1 MDRMCILTHSPS
13 TMHHATTFS
22 RSSAVPERPTAS
34 WGESTCTY
42 DRWSIRPSRAN
53 RYPNAPLL
61 LGANRLTH
69 VGYERWSIRPSR
81 ARRYPN
87 APLLLGANRL
97 TPLVYERPE
106 TVFWSESSSRAI
118 SYRRGA
124 PQSFSGGRIK
134 YLKFGTIFSEPALM
148 AIGHHPRKHQN
159 IPRSCLLGRIDLL
172 CRLTDS
178 FRRESVRRR
187 PPGEIGAFR
196 YMCRFAL
203 LWPRCHGNARSA
215 S

>member
-1 MDRMCILTHSPS
+1 MYEKRLDAYDTVYLVRYACKRVKVLCLFLVRDCLVNMDRMCILTHSPS

-53 RYPNAPLL
+53 
-61 LGANRLTH
+61 
-69 VGYERWSIRPSR
+69 
-81 ARRYPN
+81 RYPN

-159 IPRSCLLGRIDLL
+159 IPRSCLLG
-172 CRLTDS
+172 
-178 FRRESVRRR
+178 
-187 PPGEIGAFR
+187 
-196 YMCRFAL
+196 
-203 LWPRCHGNARSA
+203 
-215 S
+215 